1 MLTKERTVAVPAPSG
16 ANMAGVADQVK
27 SNRMAIPRGKVL
39 PEITALGA
47 SLVEISPQL
56 PEHNRELARS
66 RALGF
71 PILTGRPGRSSRIP
85 WAPGNP
91 KGATHE
97 DRGGEGMYWIVTL
110 IVGGVVGWLASILMK
125 TNAQM
130 GIIANIVVG
139 IIGSSLGFWLA
150 GVLGLS
156 TGGPIVGWIVAVLGA
171 ALLIFILKAVGIFT

>member
-1 MLTKERTVAVPAPSG
+1 VTTSTDRG
-16 ANMAGVADQVK
+16 AAFEAFILEHEYCGDLDGGVDGDRVW
-27 SNRMAIPRGKVL
+27 M
-39 PEITALGA
+39 TC
-47 SLVEISPQL
+47 
-56 PEHNRELARS
+56 
-66 RALGF
+66 
-71 PILTGRPGRSSRIP
+71 TGRPGRSSRMR
-85 WAPGNP
+85 WVPGNP
-91 KGATHE
+91 KDLRTKIE
-97 DRGGEGMYWIVTL
+97 EESMYWIVTL
-110 IVGGVVGWLASILMK
+110 IVGGVVGWLGSILMK